1 MTIKPNTT
9 RRGFSVNV
17 YLPGGDP
24 EGLKVVEKSNWTG
37 RGLVIPRAMFGESKA
52 REELGRTGVYLLVG
66 PSESS
71 ALQILYVGE
80 GDPVKPRLEEHAK
93 KKDFWTH
100 AVVFTSKD
108 TNLNK
113 AHVQRLESRL
123 VELAQA
129 AKRCILDNGNVPKP
143 PSLSES
149 AEAEVEGFLD
159 DLLLCLPILGYSLF
173 ETESA
178 ASALSSTN
186 AGGRM
191 LYLKSK
197 GIEATGRDTPAGFI
211 VYAGALMVGDDKI
224 APSMHDYM
232 RAIRSDLQ
240 RQGVFVADGTG
251 FRLKQDY
258 TFNSPSMAA
267 CVMLGRAA
275 NGRVEWKAKDGHT
288 LKEIQDG
295 ESGE

>member
-1 MTIKPNTT
+1 MTTKPNTT

-37 RGLVIPRAMFGESKA
+37 RGLVIPRAMFGESKT
-52 REELGRTGVYLLVG
+52 REELNRTGVYLLVG

-71 ALQILYVGE
+71 ALPILYVGE

-178 ASALSSTN
+178 ASALSSATT
-186 AGGRM
+186 GGLM

-197 GIEATGRDTPAGFI
+197 GIEGTGRDTPAGFI

-240 RQGVFVADGTG
+240 RRGVFVADGTG

-275 NGRVEWKAKDGHT
+275 NGRAEWKAKDGHT

>member
-1 MTIKPNTT
+1 
-9 RRGFSVNV
+9 
-17 YLPGGDP
+17 
-24 EGLKVVEKSNWTG
+24 
-37 RGLVIPRAMFGESKA
+37 MFGESKT
-52 REELGRTGVYLLVG
+52 REELSRTGVYLLVG

-71 ALQILYVGE
+71 ALQVLYVGE

-211 VYAGALMVGDDKI
+211 VYAGALMVGDDMI

-240 RQGVFVADGTG
+240 RQGVFVTDGAG
-251 FRLKQDY
+251 FKLKQDY

-295 ESGE
+295 ESGD

>member
-1 MTIKPNTT
+1 MTTKSNIT

-240 RQGVFVADGTG
+240 RQGVFIADGAG
-251 FRLKQDY
+251 FKLKQDY

>member
-1 MTIKPNTT
+1 
-9 RRGFSVNV
+9 
-17 YLPGGDP
+17 
-24 EGLKVVEKSNWTG
+24 LKVVEKSNWTG
-37 RGLVIPRAMFGESKA
+37 RGLVIPRAMFGESKT
-52 REELGRTGVYLLVG
+52 REELSRTGVYLLVG

-71 ALQILYVGE
+71 ALQVLYVGE

-178 ASALSSTN
+178 VSALSSATT
-186 AGGRM
+186 GGLM

-197 GIEATGRDTPAGFI
+197 GIEGTGRDTPAGFI

-240 RQGVFVADGTG
+240 RRGVFVADGTG

-275 NGRVEWKAKDGHT
+275 NGRAEWKAKDGHT

-295 ESGE
+295 ESGD

>member
-1 MTIKPNTT
+1 MTTKSNTT

-37 RGLVIPRAMFGESKA
+37 RGLVIPRAMFGESKT
-52 REELGRTGVYLLVG
+52 REELSRTGVYLLVG

-113 AHVQRLESRL
+113 AHVQWLESRL
-123 VELAQA
+123 VELAKA
-129 AKRCILDNGNVPKP
+129 ANRCKLDNANVPKP

-240 RQGVFVADGTG
+240 RQGVFVTDGAG
-251 FRLKQDY
+251 FKLKQDY

-295 ESGE
+295 ESGD